1 MHPVGMDPHHLS
13 RSLGVRV
20 ESRMLEEPPD
30 RRRHFALMLGNVQ
43 EDQAISSVPEAQIPE
58 VPVPRE
64 ERWLLQAVQH
74 GQDVVVAD
82 ALVGHVRPDLPNGQA
97 ALTQPPD
104 FDLGDVLVDG
114 ARPIMNRLS

>member
-13 RSLGVRV
+13 RALGVRV
-20 ESRMLEEPPD
+20 ESRMLEKPPD
-30 RRRHFALMLGNVQ
+30 RRRHLSLKLGNVH
-43 EDQAISSVPEAQIPE
+43 EDQAISTVPEAQISE

-64 ERWLLQAVQH
+64 ERRLFQPVQH

-82 ALVGHVRPDLPNGQA
+82 ALVSHVRPDLPDGQV

-104 FDLGDVLVDG
+104 FDLGEVLVYDQQ
-114 ARPIMNRLS
+114 AV